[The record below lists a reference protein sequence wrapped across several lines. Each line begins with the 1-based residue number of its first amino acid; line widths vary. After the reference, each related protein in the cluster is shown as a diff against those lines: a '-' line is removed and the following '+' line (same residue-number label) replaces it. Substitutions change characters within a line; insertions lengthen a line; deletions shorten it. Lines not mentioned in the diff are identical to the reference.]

1 MKFYN
6 NIKDTLIE
14 KGLLTD
20 NHVNLITDKLEE
32 VEDII
37 KIESENS
44 DDEENE
50 EIEFIRYCFLEF
62 SNLVFQWE
70 KFRDDKKNYMK
81 NVEST
86 LDKSVYGHIETKK
99 QIKRIVGQW
108 INGEI
113 RVKFLD

>member
-1 MKFYN
+1 M
-6 NIKDTLIE
+6 
-14 KGLLTD
+14 
-20 NHVNLITDKLEE
+20 ITDKFEE

-62 SNLVFQWE
+62 SNLVVQWE

-81 NVEST
+81 NVENT

-99 QIKRIVGQW
+99 QINRIVGQW
-108 INGEI
+108 INGEMKAQI
-113 RVKFLD
+113 FGLVGPPGVGKTHL